1 MSMRNGQNTI
11 FNVLIHKCVL
21 IKCTNNKE
29 YQLWIN
35 VNFCKHTVWLKYFKI
50 QLKRLIFLTIV
61 QSQTFIKIVV
71 YTYIILQ
78 KI

>member
-11 FNVLIHKCVL
+11 FNVLIHKYVL

-29 YQLWIN
+29 NHFWIN
-35 VNFCKHTVWLKYFKI
+35 VNFCTHTVWLKRFKI
-50 QLKRLIFLTIV
+50 QLKRLIYLTIV
-61 QSQTFIKIVV
+61 QSQPFIKIVV
-71 YTYIILQ
+71 YAYIILQ